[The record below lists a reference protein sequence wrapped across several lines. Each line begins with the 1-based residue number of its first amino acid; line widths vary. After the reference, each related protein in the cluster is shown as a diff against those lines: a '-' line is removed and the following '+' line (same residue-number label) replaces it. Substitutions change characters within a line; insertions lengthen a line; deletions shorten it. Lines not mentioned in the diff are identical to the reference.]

1 MTLVTE
7 KEAAE
12 KWCPLVRWK
21 FASTSDQPSSN
32 RETSA
37 TTEGGQNPWHHK
49 GTRCIASAC
58 MAWRKAE
65 SGTVEFDDYGNLPGY
80 CGAFGKVE
88 P

>member
-12 KWCPLVRWK
+12 KWCPLVR
-21 FASTSDQPSSN
+21 AHGDNMDANVS
-32 RETSA
+32 
-37 TTEGGQNPWHHK
+37 
-49 GTRCIASAC
+49 RCIGSKC
-58 MAWRKAE
+58 MAWRKGPDRIEEGWRDLHNRPVSVA
-65 SGTVEFDDYGNLPGY
+65 VGY